1 MIRKK
6 LLNLCLL
13 GFMTFGFVPP
23 KPKTPNIV
31 LIFMDD
37 LGYGDIGANGA
48 TNYQTP
54 NIDKMASE
62 GIRFTNF
69 LAAQAVC
76 SASRAALLTGCYP
89 NRIGFSG
96 ALAPTSTI
104 GINANETT
112 LAEVLKE
119 KGYKTAIYGK
129 WHLGHQKQFLPLQHG
144 FDEYFGLPYSND
156 MWPVDYDGSPAP
168 EGHFKKKAYPTLP
181 LIQNNE
187 RIEDITTLEQQGM
200 LTSRYT
206 EKAVDFIKRNKN
218 NPFFLYLPHSM
229 PHVPINASPR
239 FRGKSQQGLY
249 GDVIMEIDWSIGEVL
264 KALKANGLDQ
274 NTLVIVTSD
283 NGPWLNYGN
292 HAGSSGGYREGK
304 GTSYEGGQRVPC
316 VMRWKGTMP
325 EGLVCN
331 KLSST
336 IDLLPTIAKFC
347 QAKLPS
353 NKIDGLDISELLKGN
368 LSAEPRKSFY
378 YYYRKNSLEAVR
390 KGNWKL
396 VLAHNGRTYE
406 GFQPGNDGYP
416 GQVNENSPVPMA
428 LYDLRRDPGE
438 RYDVQK
444 TYPKIV
450 EELLQLAEEA
460 REDLGDDITQKTGKN
475 NREAGKE

>member
-1 MIRKK
+1 
-6 LLNLCLL
+6 
-13 GFMTFGFVPP
+13 MTFGFVPP

-239 FRGKSQQGLY
+239 FKGKSQQGLY

-264 KALKANGLDQ
+264 KALKANGLDK

-416 GQVNENSPVPMA
+416 GQVNENSPVTMA

>member
-264 KALKANGLDQ
+264 KALKANGLDK

-428 LYDLRRDPGE
+428 LYDLRRDPSE

-450 EELLQLAEEA
+450 EELLLLAEEA

>member
-239 FRGKSQQGLY
+239 FKGKSQQGLY

-264 KALKANGLDQ
+264 KALKANGLDK

-416 GQVNENSPVPMA
+416 GQVNENSPVTMA

>member
-1 MIRKK
+1 
-6 LLNLCLL
+6 
-13 GFMTFGFVPP
+13 MTFGFVPP

-37 LGYGDIGANGA
+37 LGDGDIGANGA

-54 NIDKMASE
+54 NIDKMATE

-112 LAEVLKE
+112 LAEVLKQ

-239 FRGKSQQGLY
+239 FKGKSQQGLY

-264 KALKANGLDQ
+264 KALKANGLDK

-390 KGNWKL
+390 KGHWKL

-438 RYDVQK
+438 RYDVQR

-460 REDLGDDITQKTGKN
+460 RADLGDDITQKIGKN

>member
-264 KALKANGLDQ
+264 KALKANGLDK

-428 LYDLRRDPGE
+428 LYDLRRDSGE

-450 EELLQLAEEA
+450 EELLLLAEEA

>member
-264 KALKANGLDQ
+264 KALKANGLDK

-378 YYYRKNSLEAVR
+378 YYYHKNSLEAVR

-416 GQVNENSPVPMA
+416 GQVNENSLVPMA

>member
-239 FRGKSQQGLY
+239 FKGKSQQGLY

-264 KALKANGLDQ
+264 KALKANGLDK

>member
-13 GFMTFGFVPP
+13 GFITFGFVPP

-37 LGYGDIGANGA
+37 LGYGDISANGA

-264 KALKANGLDQ
+264 KALKANGLDK